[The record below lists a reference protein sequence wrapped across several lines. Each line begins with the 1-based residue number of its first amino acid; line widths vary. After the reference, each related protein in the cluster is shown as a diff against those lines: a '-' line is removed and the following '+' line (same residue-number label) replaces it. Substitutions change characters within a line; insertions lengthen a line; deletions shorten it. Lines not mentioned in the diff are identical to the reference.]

1 MNHTVEVPAVSP
13 LQSLEMLAL
22 RRSVS
27 EAVDKAVAAELSEG
41 THNID
46 VTLRLFGTVKKGAP
60 YEQTCP
66 LVIPWQLLFSLAA
79 SRLNL
84 QTGASIESIANELM
98 TEADG
103 IMKRRRGDREGVG
116 HGQASCGRG
125 VRSACSA
132 DQAAHGWADHDSAEC
147 GGTDSRKW
155 RSCHRDGQGRSWHD
169 PDWRR
174 HPCKHG
180 LRH

>member
-103 IMKRRRGDREGVG
+103 IMKRDAEAIEKVSVTVKPHVEEACARLVQQTKRPMAGRITTRLNAVALTRGNG
-116 HGQASCGRG
+116 
-125 VRSACSA
+125 
-132 DQAAHGWADHDSAEC
+132 DHVTEMVKVVP
-147 GGTDSRKW
+147 GTIPTGD
-155 RSCHRDGQGRSWHD
+155 DIPANMG
-169 PDWRR
+169 
-174 HPCKHG
+174 
-180 LRH
+180 